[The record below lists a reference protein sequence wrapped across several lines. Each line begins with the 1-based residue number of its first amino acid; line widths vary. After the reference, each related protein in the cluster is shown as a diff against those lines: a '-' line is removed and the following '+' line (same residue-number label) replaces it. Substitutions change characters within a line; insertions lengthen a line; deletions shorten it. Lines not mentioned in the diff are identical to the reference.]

1 MGIAAYG
8 EGPTAITLKGD
19 DQHCHQR
26 PLPLLLCDA
35 IMALAAV
42 IVLMMMTTMMI
53 LWSSAYLD
61 VSAS

>member
-8 EGPTAITLKGD
+8 EGPTAITLMGD

-42 IVLMMMTTMMI
+42 IVLMTMTTMMK